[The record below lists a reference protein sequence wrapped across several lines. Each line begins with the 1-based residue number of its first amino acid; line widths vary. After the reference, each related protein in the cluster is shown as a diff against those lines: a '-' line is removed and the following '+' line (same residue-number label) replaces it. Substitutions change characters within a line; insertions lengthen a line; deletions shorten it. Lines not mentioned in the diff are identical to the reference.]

1 MSPLLIGGL
10 LAGGLIILVCIGF
23 ISHSLERNRLEK
35 ARQTAELTAR
45 IKVSRQATGA
55 LPGQFLP
62 AELGTLMLQI
72 EISLL
77 ERLQRMAKSQDVQ
90 QRLDQARA
98 ALAEGQVPSNPP
110 VVLDSEARGKEARLQ
125 LENLFKQLQ
134 QAEHDGLIDNATLK
148 QWGTHVRRSL
158 ITANLET
165 FNATAKQAMSQGKP
179 RVAKLQYERAIAFI
193 TKLNNPSLAKHLE
206 QYKQLLKRAEAA
218 EIAQNKADEGQPSEL
233 NAGLAEM
240 ESADELWQKKA
251 VYDD

>member
-45 IKVSRQATGA
+45 IKVCRQATGA

-77 ERLQRMAKSQDVQ
+77 ERLQRIAKSQDVQ
-90 QRLDQARA
+90 QRVDQART

-134 QAEHDGLIDNATLK
+134 QAERDGLIDNATLK

-218 EIAQNKADEGQPSEL
+218 VIAQNRSDEGQPSEL

>member
-35 ARQTAELTAR
+35 ARQTAELNAR
-45 IKVSRQATGA
+45 IKVCRQATGA

-77 ERLQRMAKSQDVQ
+77 ERLQRIGKSQDVQ

-98 ALAEGQVPSNPP
+98 AQTEGKVPSNPP
-110 VVLDSEARGKEARLQ
+110 VELDSEARGKEARLQ

-134 QAEHDGLIDNATLK
+134 QAERDGLIDNATLK
-148 QWGTHVRRSL
+148 HWGTHVRRSL

-179 RVAKLQYERAIAFI
+179 RVAKLQYASRA
-193 TKLNNPSLAKHLE
+193 
-206 QYKQLLKRAEAA
+206 LKEC
-218 EIAQNKADEGQPSEL
+218 
-233 NAGLAEM
+233 
-240 ESADELWQKKA
+240 
-251 VYDD
+251 

>member
-1 MSPLLIGGL
+1 VSPLLIGGL

-35 ARQTAELTAR
+35 ARQTAELNAR
-45 IKVSRQATGA
+45 IKVCRQATGA

-77 ERLQRMAKSQDVQ
+77 ERLQRIGKSQDVQ
-90 QRLDQARA
+90 QRLDQ
-98 ALAEGQVPSNPP
+98 GKVPSNPP
-110 VVLDSEARGKEARLQ
+110 VELDSEARGKEARLQ

-134 QAEHDGLIDNATLK
+134 QAERDGLIDNATLK
-148 QWGTHVRRSL
+148 HWGTHVRRSL

-206 QYKQLLKRAEAA
+206 HYKQLLKRAEAA
-218 EIAQNKADEGQPSEL
+218 VIAQNQADEGQPSEL
-233 NAGLAEM
+233 DAGLAEM